1 MLVEQHLKVALHLVY
16 GEGPLMERR
25 QDGQQHIGIV
35 LDLVQ
40 IVVILV
46 IVVGLLIGVQ
56 IPPQLVLFGAVG
68 GLRRQQVGILRE
80 IR

>member
-1 MLVEQHLKVALHLVY
+1 
-16 GEGPLMERR
+16 MERR

-35 LDLVQ
+35 LNVVQ

-46 IVVGLLIGVQ
+46 IVVCLLIGIQ
-56 IPPQLVLFGAVG
+56 IPPQLVLLGAVG
-68 GLRRQQVGILRE
+68 GLRRQQVSILGE

>member
-1 MLVEQHLKVALHLVY
+1 M
-16 GEGPLMERR
+16 
-25 QDGQQHIGIV
+25 

-46 IVVGLLIGVQ
+46 IVVGLLKGVQ
-56 IPPQLVLFGAVG
+56 ISPQLVLLGAVG
-68 GLRRQQVGILRE
+68 GLRRQQVSILGE

>member
-1 MLVEQHLKVALHLVY
+1 MPIKQHLKVALHLVY

-68 GLRRQQVGILRE
+68 SLRRQQVSILGE